1 MLTDTEERG
10 KTGRVAVQRGQGTR
24 TEHVHPVP
32 RLHLNTA
39 NRKFEVPEDKLEL
52 VLKKVIMLLEA
63 KVKTPKRVAEDPG
76 A

>member
-1 MLTDTEERG
+1 MARQAGWLFSEAKEQKLSTCIRSLG
-10 KTGRVAVQRGQGTR
+10 YN
-24 TEHVHPVP
+24 
-32 RLHLNTA
+32 LNTA